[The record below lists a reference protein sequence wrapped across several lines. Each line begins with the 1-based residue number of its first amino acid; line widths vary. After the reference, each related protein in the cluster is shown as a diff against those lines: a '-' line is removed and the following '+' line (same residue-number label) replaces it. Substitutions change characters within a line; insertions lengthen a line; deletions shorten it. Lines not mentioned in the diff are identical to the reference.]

1 MRSSR
6 RLTRNAHAAYTELT
20 ETEES
25 IGEPCQDCGNIAGPV
40 QPPVCPNCEF
50 RDIGPCPVCGVL
62 HSRQE
67 YEEVR
72 GDVCICPTRN
82 NGTRHRVRLM
92 FNDPLILPDGEVQ
105 PASGPRQGYRPTMTF
120 DSQGHLQITPEQLF
134 RFACNDPR
142 RLIDHYLTHGTPAVF
157 PTYDA
162 YCDFLREIS
171 NRLEVHPKN
180 LVLRGFQARVQHRAQ
195 SGQGVE

>member
-1 MRSSR
+1 MPRFRIRIVNVADRIEQVQCAIRVREDLIRQAPVWLDPEHPLEGVHRDLTGRAYLELAADNREIISAV
-6 RLTRNAHAAYTELT
+6 LTRNAHAAYTELT

-92 FNDPLILPDGEVQ
+92 FNDPLILPDGRYNQ
-105 PASGPRQGYRPTMTF
+105 P
-120 DSQGHLQITPEQLF
+120 
-134 RFACNDPR
+134 
-142 RLIDHYLTHGTPAVF
+142 
-157 PTYDA
+157 
-162 YCDFLREIS
+162 
-171 NRLEVHPKN
+171 
-180 LVLRGFQARVQHRAQ
+180 LVLVKDTVRR
-195 SGQGVE
+195 